1 MPVNKV
7 WLHGSSLGDV
17 NALRALTVYFARQQ
31 CSLICSA
38 CTQSGKARWQSWLD
52 DPHFL
57 PRTHL
62 KLLPAPLWSRRRA
75 LQSLHQ
81 EKPDLLILELLEIW
95 PPWIKSWIQAGVKV
109 VVVDGRISKNTLK
122 YRFYLAQSFRM
133 LSLFLA
139 QTPLDAE
146 RAIYMGC
153 PPERVQICGDA
164 KLDSLLSSQV
174 SEQDNDEQ
182 GNDDQDAM
190 QNKNVQQILF
200 DLILSC
206 TRSKDEKHLIKP
218 LKLHLE
224 KAHFSKVLIAP
235 RQLKTVPRLLHRLRH
250 NHLRYKVIN
259 HEDLYNLEC
268 LQTIKNDSTQLWILN
283 CYGYL
288 SKLYTYAHCTVIG
301 GTFYNKGQNLIEAA
315 QAGCGVIYGP
325 NIERQ
330 RAQVEMI
337 SKGGYSVR
345 SWQEALDCARRLQ
358 KQLKQEIG
366 VNPDALNVAR
376 GAARKQVML
385 IGDLFT

>member
-1 MPVNKV
+1 MPVNTV

-17 NALRALTVYFARQQ
+17 NALRALTGHFARQQ
-31 CSLICSA
+31 CSIICSA
-38 CTQSGKARWQSWLD
+38 CTQSGKARWQSLLD

-57 PRTHL
+57 PRAHL
-62 KLLPAPLWSRRRA
+62 NLLPAPLWSRRRA
-75 LQSLHQ
+75 LQYLHQ

-95 PPWIKSWIQAGVKV
+95 PPWVQSWIKAGVRV

-122 YRFYLAQSFRM
+122 YRFYLAQSFRV

-153 PPERVQICGDA
+153 PPERVEVCGDA
-164 KLDSLLSSQV
+164 KFDSLLFSQV
-174 SEQDNDEQ
+174 SDQDNDEQ
-182 GNDDQDAM
+182 VTI
-190 QNKNVQQILF
+190 QNKHDQKSLF
-200 DLILSC
+200 DLILAS

-218 LKLHLE
+218 LKEHLD
-224 KAHFSKVLIAP
+224 KANLSKVLIAP

-250 NHLRYKVIN
+250 NNLRYKVLN
-259 HEDLYNLEC
+259 SEDLNNLEC

-301 GTFYNKGQNLIEAA
+301 GTFYNQGQNLIEAA

-325 NIERQ
+325 KVEKQ

-345 SWQEALDCARRLQ
+345 SWQEALDCALILQ

-366 VNPDALNVAR
+366 VNPDALSIAR
-376 GAARKQVML
+376 GAARKQMML
-385 IGDLFT
+385 IGDLFS